1 MGDIFWYVHLPCLS
15 QMKFGNDSGPYGFI
29 LFQYELIWRHMDSLH
44 DLLAISEYTPV
55 PLSHG
60 YLWDLLARVY
70 QLVSKWFGNNFPE
83 LPIRGCQK
91 CFVIHIYDN
100 ICISMYI
107 YMYTTEPDGAFWGNS
122 FGTRLGIFLS
132 SWRVLRSWRR
142 LLEQRRLLIYKWPCG
157 ALLRL

>member
-1 MGDIFWYVHLPCLS
+1 MAEYRFAGLPVRRPTGS
-15 QMKFGNDSGPYGFI
+15 PATGSPVYRFAGPA
-29 LFQYELIWRHMDSLH
+29 SLAP
-44 DLLAISEYTPV
+44 LRRYRFAGTASPV
-55 PLSHG
+55 PLRRSPILRDFADKCAAGIPAMSPCSQEHHIFLNSLSG
-60 YLWDLLARVY
+60 GARNVLLY
-70 QLVSKWFGNNFPE
+70 TYM
-83 LPIRGCQK
+83 I
-91 CFVIHIYDN
+91 IYVF
-100 ICISMYI
+100 ICI